1 MEKLMT
7 NTQFNELVEKVKVI
21 PTVSSKEFAPA
32 KSSSVDEVLGHLCQY
47 WQIAKPVLK
56 VTKLITPPKVDK
68 AIDEILAI
76 VGKLCSASTEDEK
89 SELVE
94 KFAMVWGTVKPV
106 LVAAKDITGKKV
118 DQVIDE
124 VVKIGDMLTKVP
136 KGKMERPTLVN
147 E

>member
-7 NTQFNELVEKVKVI
+7 NAQFNELVEKVKIVQI
-21 PTVSSKEFAPA
+21 DSTEELVSKGT
-32 KSSSVDEVLGHLCQY
+32 SSVDDTLGHLCQY
-47 WQIAKPVLK
+47 WQIAKPILK

-76 VGKLCSASTEDEK
+76 VGKLCSAPTEDEK
-89 SELVE
+89 SKLLE
-94 KFAMVWGTVKPV
+94 KFAMVWEPVKPI

-124 VVKIGDMLTKVP
+124 VVKIGDMLTMVQ
-136 KGKMERPTLVN
+136 KGKMEQPTLAN
-147 E
+147 